1 MSELTAT
8 GHNITIADPSLPVLN
23 VGTISNPSYLP
34 IQVCNVRPGQVAQSK
49 ISPQQTAQMIK
60 FAVRQPSANARSIT
74 TVGLSLLQ
82 LERNDAVSTPRTP
95 EQEMVLIERS
105 LLLSYP

>member
-1 MSELTAT
+1 
-8 GHNITIADPSLPVLN
+8 
-23 VGTISNPSYLP
+23 
-34 IQVCNVRPGQVAQSK
+34 
-49 ISPQQTAQMIK
+49 MIK